1 MVDGFQNR
9 RGSWTLFKYLRNS
22 SYFASGLNG
31 IWKNITM
38 VHVLTLHYVYSGM
51 YVYLTAAARLPVS
64 GQTSKSVAYA
74 RIVSKYIQ
82 ELIDGASVT
91 R

>member
-1 MVDGFQNR
+1 
-9 RGSWTLFKYLRNS
+9 
-22 SYFASGLNG
+22 
-31 IWKNITM
+31 M